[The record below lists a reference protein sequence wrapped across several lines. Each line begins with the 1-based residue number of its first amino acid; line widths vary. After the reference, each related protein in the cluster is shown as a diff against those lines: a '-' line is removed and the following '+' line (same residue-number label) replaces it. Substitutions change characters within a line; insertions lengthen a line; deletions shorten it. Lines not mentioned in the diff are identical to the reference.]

1 MMTELERELT
11 RERCRR
17 WRRSRKTPLEILA
30 SLLTVVALLLLIASL
45 AHAES
50 MMEPRSQGGH
60 VVDSGSSLTAN
71 WCQLCSAL
79 RTR

>member
-11 RERCRR
+11 QEHCRR
-17 WRRSRKTPLEILA
+17 WRRNRKTPLEILA

-45 AHAES
+45 AHAGS
-50 MMEPRSQGGH
+50 IVEPLSRDGH

-71 WCQLCSAL
+71 GCQPCSAL